1 MPAAASKQEAREAVA
16 EKGVVLPQPQKITVD
31 EISEKVMASQE
42 LKNIGVLLTGT
53 DNKPMPNQNLVVSIS
68 GNGEVNR
75 NPERTFIQTN
85 ESGKAYF
92 DLKAGEKAGVM
103 KTLIRYS
110 DHGNDHVKAEI
121 KTIITP
127 GQPETIELFNNL
139 QASPSGMKLLK
150 PIHILVKDSF
160 GNPTYD
166 VPVDFVITMG
176 DGMFENRSNKV
187 TIRTNDAGEIAMPF
201 FLGKTPGFNAVDIKV
216 QNTQIQKTFQAVG
229 QE

>member
-1 MPAAASKQEAREAVA
+1 
-16 EKGVVLPQPQKITVD
+16 
-31 EISEKVMASQE
+31 MASQE
-42 LKNIGVLLTGT
+42 MKHIGILLTGT
-53 DNKPMPNQNLVVSIS
+53 DNKPMPNKNLVVSIS
-68 GNGEVNR
+68 GNGEVNK

-92 DLKAGEKAGVM
+92 DLKAGNKTGVM
-103 KTLIRYS
+103 KTIIRCRDQGEDY
-110 DHGNDHVKAEI
+110 VKAEI

-127 GQPETIELFNNL
+127 GEPKTIELFNNL

-150 PIHILVKDSF
+150 PIHIHVKDGF

-176 DGMFENRSNKV
+176 DGMFENRSNKA
-187 TIRTNDAGEIAMPF
+187 TIRTNDAGEITMPF
-201 FLGKTPGFNAVDIKV
+201 FLGKTPGFNAVDITV